1 MRGSVALGLLSGAVV
16 LAVGSVASANHVAP
30 LEMDVL
36 INGVTSGT
44 YNEDQLGCAST
55 GGDTFTC
62 SGSNLQMGGQ
72 YGLTLDSWSLNLNP
86 DPIVTGTT
94 SVTNNSSSAQQFTLI
109 FTLPATVSPSSL
121 MGGSLQGGV
130 TDNNGNGATITAPTG
145 SALYAAIIDGVLQ
158 QSLHADPFS
167 YTEPNAF
174 QSSNFAS
181 ANWGTPIP
189 SAPGP
194 AVASYIRIQLD
205 FILTGNDSASM
216 TSNFVVLPV
225 PEPAPAT
232 MMLFGLGALALRR
245 RRSAR

>member
-1 MRGSVALGLLSGAVV
+1 MRNLRLSLVLGAFGLWLSSAATAAPVSPVGLTIMVDGVSAGYYDQTQIGCAPGSGA
-16 LAVGSVASANHVAP
+16 SFNC
-30 LEMDVL
+30 
-36 INGVTSGT
+36 SGT
-44 YNEDQLGCAST
+44 SQFGGAT
-55 GGDTFTC
+55 GMNMTWNMTF
-62 SGSNLQMGGQ
+62 
-72 YGLTLDSWSLNLNP
+72 DS
-86 DPIVTGTT
+86 DPVITGIT
-94 SVTNNSSSAQQFTLI
+94 SVTNLSPSAQQFTLI
-109 FTLPATVSPSSL
+109 FTLPTTVSPSSK

-130 TDNNGNGATITAPTG
+130 TDNTGDGATITAPTG
-145 SALYAAIIDGVLQ
+145 SALYQAIIDGVLQ

-167 YTEPNAF
+167 YNEPNAF

-181 ANWGTPIP
+181 QSWGTPIP
-189 SAPGP
+189 NAPGP

-216 TSNFVVLPV
+216 TSNFVVVPV